1 MKRFYRLL
9 CFLLALV
16 MLVSCTNGGNVSEET
31 TEAPDAALEEDSGT
45 LIVRRGIPQYSIVY
59 ASNLVSECV
68 DLVERVQETIK
79 EYTNATLA
87 VKEETET
94 RDENAKEI
102 LIGTT
107 QYEESKAVKKDL
119 EKDEYVIRAVGN
131 KIVVTAYHN
140 DALLEALYYIID
152 VMISKNTA
160 LVQGKP
166 TLTHEDYSGKYVEP
180 EEIQFNGVPITEFSV
195 VYSTEVP
202 EMEAVATD
210 LAKRIGNV
218 FKTTIDCYSDEKSE
232 RRHEILV
239 GMTNRWLSAEVFADA
254 QVPLM
259 SYKMVVSG
267 DTVQMACPG
276 AFSGAEMLTA
286 FNTTYLLGLHY
297 RNMRDG
303 TYMEKNLLKR
313 TEQPLTEG
321 STLRIMTSNILADRW
336 VSGRNYGSVA
346 KRAEM
351 YAGVLMVYRPS
362 LVGVQETDDPWTKNL
377 PYYLD
382 YLREYLY
389 MDYEWIENT
398 YPYVH
403 GQATQVGAIPNM
415 TSIIYSKDQFIYE
428 ESGMQEFSD
437 FNHTAYKLRVLT
449 WGIFTHKA
457 SGEKYALV
465 NTHYDGNPT
474 IGAREIREQAAK
486 VNAIKNKYA
495 GIRVFCT
502 GDYNNHGGYN
512 INDLKTALNMLTTKD
527 IAKTSGTLVNEI
539 PGIPEKI
546 YIDHIFTEKTNVV
559 TRHETIDDDYANVLS
574 DHRLQYAD
582 IIVK

>member
-1 MKRFYRLL
+1 
-9 CFLLALV
+9 

-31 TEAPDAALEEDSGT
+31 MDAPDAALEEDSGT

-59 ASNLVSECV
+59 AKGLASEGV
-68 DLVERVQETIK
+68 RLVERVQETIK

-195 VYSTEVP
+195 VYSTKVP

-210 LAKRIGNV
+210 LAKRIGNI

-232 RRHEILV
+232 RKHELLV

-267 DTVQMACPG
+267 DTVQLACHG
-276 AFSGAEMLTA
+276 AFREPRCRPRSTPHTCWGFTIATCV
-286 FNTTYLLGLHY
+286 TVPTW
-297 RNMRDG
+297 
-303 TYMEKNLLKR
+303 KR
-313 TEQPLTEG
+313 TF
-321 STLRIMTSNILADRW
+321 SSA
-336 VSGRNYGSVA
+336 
-346 KRAEM
+346 
-351 YAGVLMVYRPS
+351 PS
-362 LVGVQETDDPWTKNL
+362 S
-377 PYYLD
+377 
-382 YLREYLY
+382 
-389 MDYEWIENT
+389 
-398 YPYVH
+398 H
-403 GQATQVGAIPNM
+403 
-415 TSIIYSKDQFIYE
+415 
-428 ESGMQEFSD
+428 
-437 FNHTAYKLRVLT
+437 
-449 WGIFTHKA
+449 
-457 SGEKYALV
+457 
-465 NTHYDGNPT
+465 
-474 IGAREIREQAAK
+474 
-486 VNAIKNKYA
+486 
-495 GIRVFCT
+495 
-502 GDYNNHGGYN
+502 
-512 INDLKTALNMLTTKD
+512 
-527 IAKTSGTLVNEI
+527 
-539 PGIPEKI
+539 
-546 YIDHIFTEKTNVV
+546 
-559 TRHETIDDDYANVLS
+559 
-574 DHRLQYAD
+574 
-582 IIVK
+582 